1 MSGKPAASARV
12 VARLPRTSLGYDLL
26 VVLGSPLGVLTA
38 TGEEDQ
44 MPPEVPSSPDCQAP
58 SNDLLFSSKFASCI
72 YLSILF
78 FGILLFPGTE
88 NDSKSGPAS
97 PTYSKVVGARCGLYR
112 TQFLQIKFQFAEFF
126 KMIIYKICALV
137 HCSKLKFGNL
147 QGFDNFL

>member
-78 FGILLFPGTE
+78 FGICCSQEQKTIPNQGLRALHTA
-88 NDSKSGPAS
+88 KLSGLDVDYIGP
-97 PTYSKVVGARCGLYR
+97 
-112 TQFLQIKFQFAEFF
+112 
-126 KMIIYKICALV
+126 
-137 HCSKLKFGNL
+137 
-147 QGFDNFL
+147 NFCK